1 MFAASKATPAIA
13 ISTAVAL
20 SIGFT
25 CLAVAQTPSAG
36 YGPIP
41 ATNSLAPVATPA
53 YSAAPSANPAP
64 AAAAPNTPAATVPL
78 LDPSRPTWHQ
88 TTATDPAPA
97 ATPIPSARRFSA
109 PGASGASTPAM
120 PFTPVSNTRTPIA
133 KVTNGNGTLP
143 NDHGQ
148 IWREYDISPYTLR
161 VTSTNRPEQAIVD
174 WILRETGYEAWHSEP
189 LGILAADH
197 RTLRVYHTPEMQ
209 AVVAQMIDR
218 FVSSAAETQAF
229 GLRVVGVASPSWRA
243 KAQRILHPVPVQSQG
258 IQAWLLAKEDA
269 SLLLADLR
277 RRSDFR
283 EYNTPH
289 LLVTNGQA
297 AVVSTMHPHNYTS
310 GVTLHPEQ
318 AHPGFEPQVSQFEEG
333 FSLELDPLLALD
345 GKSIDAMI
353 KCHIDQLERLVPVTV
368 DVPTVLAPRQ
378 HTEIEVPQWSSYRV
392 HERFHWP
399 VEQVLLL
406 SMGVVAAPATAT
418 SESNSNFPFVGPP
431 RTELLVFVA
440 SKGAGGVPPTT
451 APQAAA
457 SGAPQTYQG
466 RY

>member
-1 MFAASKATPAIA
+1 
-13 ISTAVAL
+13 
-20 SIGFT
+20 
-25 CLAVAQTPSAG
+25 
-36 YGPIP
+36 
-41 ATNSLAPVATPA
+41 
-53 YSAAPSANPAP
+53 
-64 AAAAPNTPAATVPL
+64 
-78 LDPSRPTWHQ
+78 
-88 TTATDPAPA
+88 
-97 ATPIPSARRFSA
+97 
-109 PGASGASTPAM
+109 
-120 PFTPVSNTRTPIA
+120 
-133 KVTNGNGTLP
+133 
-143 NDHGQ
+143 
-148 IWREYDISPYTLR
+148 

-189 LGILAADH
+189 LGILGADH

-209 AVVAQMIDR
+209 AVVAQMVDR
-218 FVSSAAETQAF
+218 FVNGAAETHAF
-229 GLRVVGVASPSWRA
+229 GLRVIGISSPSWRA

-269 SLLLADLR
+269 SMLLADIR
-277 RRSDFR
+277 KRSDFR

-289 LLVTNGQA
+289 LLVTNGLA
-297 AVVSTMHPHNYTS
+297 AVVSTMRPHNYTS

-318 AHPGFEPQVSQFEEG
+318 AHPGFEPQISQFEEG
-333 FSLELDPLLALD
+333 FSLELDPLLSLD

-368 DVPTVLAPRQ
+368 DVPTVIAPRQ

-406 SMGVVAAPATAT
+406 SMGVVAAPATTTA
-418 SESNSNFPFVGPP
+418 SDASLKMPFASPG

-440 SKGAGGVPPTT
+440 SKGPGGTPPTVPPQAT
-451 APQAAA
+451 AGTVPK
-457 SGAPQTYQG
+457 TYQG

>member
-1 MFAASKATPAIA
+1 MLAPLKAARSKAFLTAAI
-13 ISTAVAL
+13 L
-20 SIGFT
+20 SLGLVCF
-25 CLAVAQTPSAG
+25 AVAQTPGPAAG
-36 YGPIP
+36 PGAAQSPV
-41 ATNSLAPVATPA
+41 ATSLAPTDPAANSAT
-53 YSAAPSANPAP
+53 AP
-64 AAAAPNTPAATVPL
+64 AGPAATVPL
-78 LDPSRPTWHQ
+78 LDPGRPTWHQ

-97 ATPIPSARRFSA
+97 ATPIPSATRFTS
-109 PGASGASTPAM
+109 PGAGGTVAAM
-120 PFTPVSNTRTPIA
+120 PFTPVSNTRTSIA

-148 IWREYDISPYTLR
+148 VWREYDISPYTLR

-189 LGILAADH
+189 LGILGADH

-209 AVVAQMIDR
+209 AVVGQMVDR
-218 FVSSAAETQAF
+218 FVNGAAETHAF
-229 GLRVVGVASPSWRA
+229 GLRVVGISSPSWRA

-269 SLLLADLR
+269 SLLLADIR
-277 RRSDFR
+277 KRSDFR

-289 LLVTNGQA
+289 LLVTNGLA

-333 FSLELDPLLALD
+333 FSLELDPLLSLD

-399 VEQVLLL
+399 VDQVLLL
-406 SMGVVAAPATAT
+406 SMGVVAAPATPT
-418 SESNSNFPFVGPP
+418 SDSSSSFMFSTPA

-440 SKGAGGVPPTT
+440 SKGAGGTPPTA
-451 APQAAA
+451 APQSTA